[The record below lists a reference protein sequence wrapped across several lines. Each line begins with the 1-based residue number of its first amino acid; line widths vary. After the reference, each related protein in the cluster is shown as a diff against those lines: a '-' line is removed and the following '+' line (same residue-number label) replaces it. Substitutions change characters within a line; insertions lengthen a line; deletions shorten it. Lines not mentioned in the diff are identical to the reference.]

1 MLKETFKMR
10 KIGKHLVN
18 VSMLSLAIAPV
29 VGSALAPVTALA
41 AEYKSGQAGSNK
53 LEFTTKSSTSS
64 TSTKAHE
71 PMDLIQIIDLSGSV
85 SDGEY
90 KQRNGV
96 SGARKRQINDMIYV
110 IEHQLTDQDHVM
122 LAFYGTNNGDSYTVG
137 GQDGG
142 IATKLLSKKEAID
155 LLNKINANP
164 QVHEMSQS
172 WVLIPNVIKPML
184 AAITADAANGTG
196 FEDVYKAQSNK
207 NKVVSVLQFTDDW
220 TASESED
227 IDTSFASWAK
237 STAKTFMTV
246 VDTSLPDEA
255 LSVKQMKKAGHPN
268 IKVFNRL
275 DAPGRS
281 EEIAKLFEST
291 ATVTKTTTTK
301 QKAYVSITP
310 EDGITLTKASLVS
323 ADGKTT
329 DLKIDGNKVSADLN
343 DLADG
348 KYTVNYSFKGDVK
361 SVKKITSSVSVDGK
375 EVDKKE
381 DTISPVAPPPAP
393 VKPVEPKVTK
403 RTEKIPFKTETKE
416 DPTLPEGEKKVIQK
430 GVEGEKEYV
439 TTTLEDVAGQDG
451 TAEGSVMFTTKAS
464 VTTSNEIK
472 PRSIFAIIDNSGSV
486 GGGNDPRIRSSFI
499 PLLETMGPNDQIQI
513 ATYGVNQKESY
524 FSNGADDRERMVTK
538 MMNRDEFAKLAEE
551 ILASKTGTTRE
562 AILNQKLV
570 YDFKGVKQSG
580 SGYEFEDIFDTARN
594 KDYTPVVMQFTDG
607 WEYEE
612 DIDHS
617 FAEWSKA
624 HAKTFMS
631 VLYNTG
637 RAEVAMKKAGH
648 PNIFVAQGEFTKDS
662 DQTKKVLDQIKATT
676 TEVVKKG
683 ANQTVKIS
691 IGGQGVTVT
700 KATLKGAVNKDLPI
714 KDGKVEFSEALADGS
729 YTLEYA
735 AKGNGT
741 LKSLV
746 TVDGKEVGN
755 KTVELKGT
763 PGQKGESKTVENII
777 KNPINEIIHIG
788 TKGAKS
794 DVTEKKVSFETIRKE
809 DPTLE
814 EGKEKV
820 IQEGVEGVIKV
831 TTTYDTQKG
840 QKVEG
845 SEKVTEKETVK
856 KVDKIIAVGTKGSK
870 SEVTEKKVP
879 FETIKKDDPT
889 LEEGQEKVVQEGV
902 EGVIKVTT
910 TYETQKGEKVKG
922 SEKVTE
928 EKVTDK
934 VDKII
939 AVGTKG
945 SKSEVTEKKVPFET
959 IYKQDPTLKKGEE
972 KVLQEG
978 VEGVIK
984 VTTTYETQKGK
995 KVDGSEKVTEE
1006 TVTEKV
1012 DKIVAQ
1018 GTMEKRKVRYRVVD
1032 SKGQELVK
1040 QTDVMEAYQDEEY
1053 KVETPKLDGYRLEL
1067 AKDSVPATGKVTDR
1081 DVLVTFVAV
1090 KIGKPV
1096 TLKFIDESGSEIAQ
1110 KKVLTGENAEVDT
1123 EFTGEAPETIEK
1135 DGVKYAFVGI
1145 KQTGSKERK
1154 VSGKVTDQE
1163 QVIEAVYAKPKEL
1176 PKTSEQAKQRNT
1188 AIIALLSVVGLGG
1201 LVTYFGL
1208 RKRDEK

>member
-1 MLKETFKMR
+1 
-10 KIGKHLVN
+10 
-18 VSMLSLAIAPV
+18 
-29 VGSALAPVTALA
+29 
-41 AEYKSGQAGSNK
+41 
-53 LEFTTKSSTSS
+53 
-64 TSTKAHE
+64 
-71 PMDLIQIIDLSGSV
+71 
-85 SDGEY
+85 
-90 KQRNGV
+90 
-96 SGARKRQINDMIYV
+96 
-110 IEHQLTDQDHVM
+110 M
-122 LAFYGTNNGDSYTVG
+122 LAGITV
-137 GQDGG
+137 
-142 IATKLLSKKEAID
+142 
-155 LLNKINANP
+155 
-164 QVHEMSQS
+164 
-172 WVLIPNVIKPML
+172 
-184 AAITADAANGTG
+184 DAANGTG

-246 VDTSLPDEA
+246 VDTALPDEA

-301 QKAYVSITP
+301 QKAHVSITP
-310 EDGITLTKASLVS
+310 DDGITLTKASLVQ

-381 DTISPVAPPPAP
+381 DTISPVAPPLAP

-416 DPTLPEGEKKVIQK
+416 DPTLP
-430 GVEGEKEYV
+430 
-439 TTTLEDVAGQDG
+439 
-451 TAEGSVMFTTKAS
+451 
-464 VTTSNEIK
+464 
-472 PRSIFAIIDNSGSV
+472 
-486 GGGNDPRIRSSFI
+486 
-499 PLLETMGPNDQIQI
+499 
-513 ATYGVNQKESY
+513 
-524 FSNGADDRERMVTK
+524 
-538 MMNRDEFAKLAEE
+538 
-551 ILASKTGTTRE
+551 
-562 AILNQKLV
+562 
-570 YDFKGVKQSG
+570 
-580 SGYEFEDIFDTARN
+580 
-594 KDYTPVVMQFTDG
+594 
-607 WEYEE
+607 
-612 DIDHS
+612 
-617 FAEWSKA
+617 
-624 HAKTFMS
+624 
-631 VLYNTG
+631 
-637 RAEVAMKKAGH
+637 
-648 PNIFVAQGEFTKDS
+648 
-662 DQTKKVLDQIKATT
+662 
-676 TEVVKKG
+676 
-683 ANQTVKIS
+683 
-691 IGGQGVTVT
+691 
-700 KATLKGAVNKDLPI
+700 
-714 KDGKVEFSEALADGS
+714 
-729 YTLEYA
+729 
-735 AKGNGT
+735 
-741 LKSLV
+741 
-746 TVDGKEVGN
+746 
-755 KTVELKGT
+755 
-763 PGQKGESKTVENII
+763 
-777 KNPINEIIHIG
+777 
-788 TKGAKS
+788 
-794 DVTEKKVSFETIRKE
+794 
-809 DPTLE
+809 
-814 EGKEKV
+814 
-820 IQEGVEGVIKV
+820 
-831 TTTYDTQKG
+831 
-840 QKVEG
+840 
-845 SEKVTEKETVK
+845 
-856 KVDKIIAVGTKGSK
+856 
-870 SEVTEKKVP
+870 
-879 FETIKKDDPT
+879 
-889 LEEGQEKVVQEGV
+889 EGQEKVVQEGV

-959 IYKQDPTLKKGEE
+959 IYKQDPSLKKGEE

-1067 AKDSVPATGKVTDR
+1067 AKDSVPATGKVADR

-1201 LVTYFGL
+1201 LATYLGL

>member
-29 VGSALAPVTALA
+29 VGSALAPVTVLA
-41 AEYKSGQAGSNK
+41 AEQ
-53 LEFTTKSSTSS
+53 
-64 TSTKAHE
+64 
-71 PMDLIQIIDLSGSV
+71 
-85 SDGEY
+85 GET
-90 KQRNGV
+90 
-96 SGARKRQINDMIYV
+96 RKV
-110 IEHQLTDQDHVM
+110 
-122 LAFYGTNNGDSYTVG
+122 
-137 GQDGG
+137 
-142 IATKLLSKKEAID
+142 
-155 LLNKINANP
+155 
-164 QVHEMSQS
+164 
-172 WVLIPNVIKPML
+172 
-184 AAITADAANGTG
+184 
-196 FEDVYKAQSNK
+196 
-207 NKVVSVLQFTDDW
+207 
-220 TASESED
+220 
-227 IDTSFASWAK
+227 
-237 STAKTFMTV
+237 
-246 VDTSLPDEA
+246 
-255 LSVKQMKKAGHPN
+255 
-268 IKVFNRL
+268 
-275 DAPGRS
+275 
-281 EEIAKLFEST
+281 
-291 ATVTKTTTTK
+291 
-301 QKAYVSITP
+301 
-310 EDGITLTKASLVS
+310 
-323 ADGKTT
+323 
-329 DLKIDGNKVSADLN
+329 
-343 DLADG
+343 
-348 KYTVNYSFKGDVK
+348 
-361 SVKKITSSVSVDGK
+361 
-375 EVDKKE
+375 
-381 DTISPVAPPPAP
+381 
-393 VKPVEPKVTK
+393 
-403 RTEKIPFKTETKE
+403 EKIPFKTETKE
-416 DPTLPEGEKKVIQK
+416 DPSLPKGEKKVIQK
-430 GVEGEKEYV
+430 GVEGEKEIV
-439 TTTLEDVAGQDG
+439 T
-451 TAEGSVMFTTKAS
+451 STKAN
-464 VTTSNEIK
+464 TKQRARN
-472 PRSIFAIIDNSGSV
+472 IILWIDESGSFQNA
-486 GGGNDPRIRSSFI
+486 GGHDYNESLATSIINS
-499 PLLETMGPNDQIQI
+499 LGPND
-513 ATYGVNQKESY
+513 
-524 FSNGADDRERMVTK
+524 K
-538 MMNRDEFAKLAEE
+538 MMILGNENTDDMLMLTYSKIFAEPTNDKSKL
-551 ILASKTGTTRE
+551 LAALKKTDGSARSVNVLQNGSMDSLIKAMGVDAKDITLVSLLDDTAITAGQSKTPNYLSEFKSKGGTILGYVPQVPAPGSNKPAFASSTE
-562 AILNQKLV
+562 AALKAV
-570 YDFKGVKQSG
+570 GAKVVKPVEYRDGNAPDVAKQIVDSI
-580 SGYEFEDIFDTARN
+580 SSETVTYE
-594 KDYTPVVMQFTDG
+594 PV
-607 WEYEE
+607 
-612 DIDHS
+612 
-617 FAEWSKA
+617 
-624 HAKTFMS
+624 
-631 VLYNTG
+631 
-637 RAEVAMKKAGH
+637 
-648 PNIFVAQGEFTKDS
+648 
-662 DQTKKVLDQIKATT
+662 T
-676 TEVVKKG
+676 TEKV
-683 ANQTVKIS
+683 
-691 IGGQGVTVT
+691 
-700 KATLKGAVNKDLPI
+700 I
-714 KDGKVEFSEALADGS
+714 KEPV
-729 YTLEYA
+729 
-735 AKGNGT
+735 
-741 LKSLV
+741 
-746 TVDGKEVGN
+746 
-755 KTVELKGT
+755 
-763 PGQKGESKTVENII
+763 
-777 KNPINEIIHIG
+777 NEIIAIG

-794 DVTEKKVSFETIRKE
+794 DVTEKKVPFETIRKE

-814 EGKEKV
+814 EGQEKV

-902 EGVIKVTT
+902 DGVIKVTT

-1018 GTMEKRKVRYRVVD
+1018 GAMEKRKVRYRVVD

-1067 AKDSVPATGKVTDR
+1067 AKDSVPATGKVADR

-1096 TLKFIDESGSEIAQ
+1096 TLKFVDESGSEIAE

-1201 LVTYFGL
+1201 LATYLGL

>member
-29 VGSALAPVTALA
+29 VGSALAPVTVLA
-41 AEYKSGQAGSNK
+41 AEQ
-53 LEFTTKSSTSS
+53 
-64 TSTKAHE
+64 
-71 PMDLIQIIDLSGSV
+71 
-85 SDGEY
+85 GET
-90 KQRNGV
+90 
-96 SGARKRQINDMIYV
+96 RKV
-110 IEHQLTDQDHVM
+110 
-122 LAFYGTNNGDSYTVG
+122 
-137 GQDGG
+137 
-142 IATKLLSKKEAID
+142 
-155 LLNKINANP
+155 
-164 QVHEMSQS
+164 
-172 WVLIPNVIKPML
+172 
-184 AAITADAANGTG
+184 
-196 FEDVYKAQSNK
+196 
-207 NKVVSVLQFTDDW
+207 
-220 TASESED
+220 
-227 IDTSFASWAK
+227 
-237 STAKTFMTV
+237 
-246 VDTSLPDEA
+246 
-255 LSVKQMKKAGHPN
+255 
-268 IKVFNRL
+268 
-275 DAPGRS
+275 
-281 EEIAKLFEST
+281 
-291 ATVTKTTTTK
+291 
-301 QKAYVSITP
+301 
-310 EDGITLTKASLVS
+310 
-323 ADGKTT
+323 
-329 DLKIDGNKVSADLN
+329 
-343 DLADG
+343 
-348 KYTVNYSFKGDVK
+348 
-361 SVKKITSSVSVDGK
+361 
-375 EVDKKE
+375 
-381 DTISPVAPPPAP
+381 
-393 VKPVEPKVTK
+393 
-403 RTEKIPFKTETKE
+403 EKIPFKTETKE
-416 DPTLPEGEKKVIQK
+416 DPTLPEGEKKVVQK

-683 ANQTVKIS
+683 ANQTVKVS

-788 TKGAKS
+788 TKGSKS
-794 DVTEKKVSFETIRKE
+794 D
-809 DPTLE
+809 
-814 EGKEKV
+814 
-820 IQEGVEGVIKV
+820 
-831 TTTYDTQKG
+831 
-840 QKVEG
+840 
-845 SEKVTEKETVK
+845 
-856 KVDKIIAVGTKGSK
+856 
-870 SEVTEKKVP
+870 VTEKKVP

-978 VEGVIK
+978 VEGLIK

-1067 AKDSVPATGKVTDR
+1067 AKDSVPATGKVADR

-1096 TLKFIDESGSEIAQ
+1096 TLKFVDESGSEIAE

-1123 EFTGEAPETIEK
+1123 EFSGEAPETIEK

-1176 PKTSEQAKQRNT
+1176 PKTSEQAKQRNA

-1201 LVTYFGL
+1201 LATYFGL

>member
-29 VGSALAPVTALA
+29 VGSALAPVTVLA
-41 AEYKSGQAGSNK
+41 AEQTGRKVEKIPFKTETKEDPTLPKGEKKVIQKGVEGEK
-53 LEFTTKSSTSS
+53 EIVTTTPTESQSSR
-64 TSTKAHE
+64 K
-71 PMDLIQIIDLSGSV
+71 PVDVIVPYDVSGSTYGGTSELDHLEAV
-85 SDGEY
+85 AKQGADDTRYLIIGYDEGNTPDGFALRKVVKGETDSQT
-90 KQRNGV
+90 KT
-96 SGARKRQINDMIYV
+96 SGARISKVTRFLSKQEI
-110 IEHQLTDQDHVM
+110 LTFVKKVRELLPASH
-122 LAFYGTNNGDSYTVG
+122 
-137 GQDGG
+137 QDGSWSWDKAMKALNYYDPQYMEADG
-142 IATKLLSKKEAID
+142 TSKDI
-155 LLNKINANP
+155 
-164 QVHEMSQS
+164 
-172 WVLIPNVIKPML
+172 
-184 AAITADAANGTG
+184 GTPYEEI
-196 FEDVYKAQSNK
+196 FEKGRDK
-207 NKVVSVLQFTDDW
+207 NKAVGILWFTDDW
-220 TASESED
+220 EGWEKY
-227 IDTSFASWAK
+227 DTSFFDWAQK
-237 STAKTFMTV
+237 NHADQFLTV
-246 VDTSLPDEA
+246 VYGGTNSL
-255 LSVKQMKKAGHPN
+255 SYN
-268 IKVFNRL
+268 
-275 DAPGRS
+275 
-281 EEIAKLFEST
+281 
-291 ATVTKTTTTK
+291 
-301 QKAYVSITP
+301 
-310 EDGITLTKASLVS
+310 TLTKAGQKEILTTAGKDQTALAKEIADKFTKLVTI
-323 ADGKTT
+323 TT
-329 DLKIDGNKVSADLN
+329 PG
-343 DLADG
+343 
-348 KYTVNYSFKGDVK
+348 
-361 SVKKITSSVSVDGK
+361 
-375 EVDKKE
+375 
-381 DTISPVAPPPAP
+381 
-393 VKPVEPKVTK
+393 KPVTTEKVIKEPVNEIIAIGTKLAEPKVTK

-416 DPTLPEGEKKVIQK
+416 DPTLPEGEKKVVQK

-451 TAEGSVMFTTKAS
+451 TAEGSVQFTTKAS

-648 PNIFVAQGEFTKDS
+648 PNIFVAQGKFTKDS

-683 ANQTVKIS
+683 ANQTVKVS

-700 KATLKGAVNKDLPI
+700 KATLKGAVNKELPI

-777 KNPINEIIHIG
+777 KQPVNEIIHIG

-794 DVTEKKVSFETIRKE
+794 DVIEKKVPFETIRKE

-959 IYKQDPTLKKGEE
+959 IYKQDTTLKKGEE

-1067 AKDSVPATGKVTDR
+1067 AKGSVPATGKVADR

-1096 TLKFIDESGSEIAQ
+1096 TLKFIDESGSEIAE

-1135 DGVKYAFVGI
+1135 DGIKYAFVGI

-1201 LVTYFGL
+1201 LATYLGL

>member
-29 VGSALAPVTALA
+29 VESALAPVTVLA
-41 AEYKSGQAGSNK
+41 AEQGETRKVEKIPFKTETKEDPTLPKGEKKVIQKGVEGEK
-53 LEFTTKSSTSS
+53 EIVTTTPTESQSTR
-64 TSTKAHE
+64 K
-71 PMDLIQIIDLSGSV
+71 PVDVIVPYDVSGSTY
-85 SDGEY
+85 G
-90 KQRNGV
+90 GV
-96 SGARKRQINDMIYV
+96 SELDHLEAVAKQGADDTRYLIIGYDEGNTPDGFALRKV
-110 IEHQLTDQDHVM
+110 IKGATDSETKTSGAKISKVTRFLSKQEVLTFVKKVRELLPASH
-122 LAFYGTNNGDSYTVG
+122 
-137 GQDGG
+137 QDGSWSWDKAMKALKYYDPQYMEEDG
-142 IATKLLSKKEAID
+142 TSKD
-155 LLNKINANP
+155 L
-164 QVHEMSQS
+164 
-172 WVLIPNVIKPML
+172 
-184 AAITADAANGTG
+184 GTPYEEI
-196 FEDVYKAQSNK
+196 FEKGRDK
-207 NKVVSVLQFTDDW
+207 NKAVGILWFTDDW
-220 TASESED
+220 EGWEKYD
-227 IDTSFASWAK
+227 NSFFDWAQK
-237 STAKTFMTV
+237 NHADQFLTV
-246 VDTSLPDEA
+246 VYGGTNSL
-255 LSVKQMKKAGHPN
+255 SYN
-268 IKVFNRL
+268 
-275 DAPGRS
+275 
-281 EEIAKLFEST
+281 
-291 ATVTKTTTTK
+291 
-301 QKAYVSITP
+301 
-310 EDGITLTKASLVS
+310 TLTKAGQKAILTTAGKDQTALANEIAEKFTKLVTITTP
-323 ADGKTT
+323 GKPTT
-329 DLKIDGNKVSADLN
+329 SEKVI
-343 DLADG
+343 
-348 KYTVNYSFKGDVK
+348 KEPVNEIIAIGTK
-361 SVKKITSSVSVDGK
+361 
-375 EVDKKE
+375 
-381 DTISPVAPPPAP
+381 VA
-393 VKPVEPKVTK
+393 EPKVTK

-683 ANQTVKIS
+683 ANQTVKVS

-700 KATLKGAVNKDLPI
+700 KATLKGAVNKELPI
-714 KDGKVEFSEALADGS
+714 KDGKVEFSEALVDGS

-794 DVTEKKVSFETIRKE
+794 DVTEKKVPFETIRKE

-840 QKVEG
+840 QKVDG

-879 FETIKKDDPT
+879 FETI
-889 LEEGQEKVVQEGV
+889 
-902 EGVIKVTT
+902 
-910 TYETQKGEKVKG
+910 
-922 SEKVTE
+922 
-928 EKVTDK
+928 
-934 VDKII
+934 
-939 AVGTKG
+939 
-945 SKSEVTEKKVPFET
+945 
-959 IYKQDPTLKKGEE
+959 YKQDQTLKKGEE

-984 VTTTYETQKGK
+984 VTTAYETQKGQ

-1018 GTMEKRKVRYRVVD
+1018 GAMEKRKVRYRVVD

-1067 AKDSVPATGKVTDR
+1067 AKDSVPATGKVADR

-1096 TLKFIDESGSEIAQ
+1096 TLKFVDESGSEIAE

-1201 LVTYFGL
+1201 LATYFGL